1 MSGTAPSKG
10 AQSHQSQDAER
21 QAPDPVKQLCLQFH
35 AILINRKAAP

>member
-10 AQSHQSQDAER
+10 AQSHQPQAPER
-21 QAPDPVKQLCLQFH
+21 QASDPVKQLVLQFQ